1 MAGVA
6 GSGRVYRPN
15 QTHRPIPRRDAV
27 VVIGATALG
36 ATGTLLGGCARR
48 GRSEAG
54 EVVLYSS
61 VDDFVLRDV
70 VSAFEAET
78 GVRVRLLGD
87 TEATKTTGLLERLV
101 AERDEPRADVWW
113 SSEPFGTIR
122 LAGEGLLEPAGITPP
137 EIVDPA
143 LRGRLDAGDGSWFG
157 FALRARV
164 LAVREGFADGGPVP
178 TRLRELTDARLR
190 GRVGMARPRFGTT
203 RGHMS
208 ALVATCGAAV
218 FRDWLEAMAAN
229 GLRIY
234 DGNSTVVRAVTEGEL
249 DVCLTDTDDVWAQ
262 QRRGGGVRAVFET
275 PDAEPVRVSDLPSPG
290 PMLIPNTVARVRG
303 GPNGLAAGRLI
314 EYLLGG
320 RAETI
325 LAESDSHNIPVRR
338 AGIPDLAEFAV
349 PGGWLP
355 DLEAVAAADGEAM
368 AVCDGVLGGG

>member
-1 MAGVA
+1 MSGGAGP
-6 GSGRVYRPN
+6 GLTCRSDRI
-15 QTHRPIPRRDAV
+15 HESIPRRDAV
-27 VVIGATALG
+27 VAIGAAALG
-36 ATGTLLGGCARR
+36 ATGALLGGCARSGR
-48 GRSEAG
+48 GGSG

-70 VSAFEAET
+70 VSAFEAES

-122 LAGEGLLEPAGITPP
+122 LAGMGLLAPAGITPP
-137 EIVDPA
+137 EIDDPA
-143 LRGRLDAGDGSWFG
+143 LRGRIDAADGSWFG

-164 LAVREGFADGGPVP
+164 LAVREGFLEGDAVP
-178 TRLRELTDARLR
+178 SRLRDLTAERFR

-208 ALVATCGAAV
+208 ALLATYGATA
-218 FRDWLEAMAAN
+218 FRAWLEAMAAN
-229 GLRIY
+229 GLRLY

-262 QRRGGGVRAVFET
+262 QGKGGRVRAVFET
-275 PDAEPVRVSDLPSPG
+275 PDIDSPGANGLPSPG
-290 PMLIPNTVARVRG
+290 PMLIPNTVASVRG
-303 GPNGLAAGRLI
+303 GPNGEAAGRLI
-314 EYLLGG
+314 EFLLGG

-325 LAESDSHNIPVRR
+325 LAESSSHNIPVRR
-338 AGIPDLAEFAV
+338 ADIPGLAEFAV
-349 PGGWLP
+349 PKGWLP
-355 DLEAVAAADGEAM
+355 DLQGVADADQEAM
-368 AVCDGVLGGG
+368 ALCDKVLGGG

>member
-1 MAGVA
+1 MSGGAGP
-6 GSGRVYRPN
+6 GRTYRTN
-15 QTHRPIPRRDAV
+15 RIDRAIPRRDAV
-27 VVIGATALG
+27 AAIGAAALG
-36 ATGTLLGGCARR
+36 ATGVLLSGCARSER
-48 GRSEAG
+48 GEAG

-87 TEATKTTGLLERLV
+87 TEATKTTGLLERLI

-122 LAGEGLLEPAGITPP
+122 LAGMGLLAPAGITPP

-143 LRGRLDAGDGSWFG
+143 LRGRLDAADGSWFG

-164 LAVREGFADGGPVP
+164 LAVREGFAGRGAVP
-178 TRLRELTDARLR
+178 SRLRDLTVSRFR

-208 ALVATCGAAV
+208 ALLATYGAAA
-218 FRDWLEAMAAN
+218 FRAWLEAMAAN
-229 GLRIY
+229 GLRLY

-262 QRRGGGVRAVFET
+262 QKKGGEVRAVFET
-275 PDAEPVRVSDLPSPG
+275 PDADGTEASGLPSPG

-303 GPNGLAAGRLI
+303 GPNHEAAGRLI
-314 EYLLGG
+314 EFLLGG

-325 LAESDSHNIPVRR
+325 LAKSDSHNIPVRR
-338 AGIPDLAEFAV
+338 VPVPDVEEFSV

-355 DLEAVAAADGEAM
+355 DLAAVAAADGEAM
-368 AVCDGVLGGG
+368 ALCDEVLDRG

>member
-1 MAGVA
+1 M
-6 GSGRVYRPN
+6 SGGAVPGLTCRTERI
-15 QTHRPIPRRDAV
+15 HHSIPRRDAV
-27 VVIGATALG
+27 VAIGAAALG
-36 ATGTLLGGCARR
+36 ATGALLGGCARSGR
-48 GRSEAG
+48 GGAD

-70 VSAFEAET
+70 VSAFEAES
-78 GVRVRLLGD
+78 GVKVRLLGD
-87 TEATKTTGLLERLV
+87 TEATKTTGLLERLI

-122 LAGEGLLEPAGITPP
+122 LAGMGLLEPAGITPP
-137 EIVDPA
+137 EITDAA
-143 LRGRLDAGDGSWFG
+143 LRGRLDAADGSWFG

-164 LAVREGFADGGPVP
+164 LAVREGFGDAAPS
-178 TRLRELTDARLR
+178 RLRDLTGVRFR

-203 RGHMS
+203 RGHMG
-208 ALVATCGAAV
+208 ALLATAGAAD
-218 FRDWLEAMAAN
+218 FRAWLEAMAAN
-229 GLRIY
+229 GLRLY

-275 PDAEPVRVSDLPSPG
+275 PDADGSGASGLPSPG

-303 GPNGLAAGRLI
+303 GPNGEAAGRLI

-338 AGIPDLAEFAV
+338 PSVPGLAEFAV
-349 PGGWLP
+349 PRGWLP
-355 DLEAVAAADGEAM
+355 DLQAVAAADDEAM
-368 AVCDGVLGGG
+368 ALCDEVLGGG